1 VIEFYPQIKILHVA
15 MVMASGMLFALRGS
29 AALAGL
35 RWPLSWPVRALT
47 YAIDTTLLAAA
58 LMLLSILPWGV
69 FANGWLPVK
78 VGLLVVYV
86 VLGYLAL
93 RPGRSLRMRMALFA
107 LALLTYGWMYTI
119 ARAHHPLGLLR
130 GLVGA

>member
-1 VIEFYPQIKILHVA
+1 VIEFYPQIKNVHVA

-35 RWPLSWPVRALT
+35 CWPLSWPVRALT
-47 YAIDTTLLAAA
+47 YAIDTTLLTAA

-130 GLVGA
+130 GLIGA